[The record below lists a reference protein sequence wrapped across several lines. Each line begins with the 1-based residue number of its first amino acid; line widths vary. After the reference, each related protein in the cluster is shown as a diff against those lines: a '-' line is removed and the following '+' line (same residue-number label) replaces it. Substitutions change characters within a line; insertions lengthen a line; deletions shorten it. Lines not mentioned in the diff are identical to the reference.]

1 MPQNGA
7 KVEIFFE
14 FFKDKNARLAE
25 IAKTI

>member
-14 FFKDKNARLAE
+14 FFKDKDILLKE